1 MQCSSTLYLLLGV
14 VVVVGVCVV
23 ESLPQERNFSYNT
36 KTALTLLNDIL
47 PTTTSNNNL
56 THSRKKRFL
65 GLPRNSNFEVKWSL
79 NFPFETF
86 TFYKAKFQ
94 IALPITIPLAEGL
107 LVGGAGDGKQN
118 KANKRSVIDPINVVL
133 EEGSAPSIHAHY
145 YNRKAARHERSS
157 VYSYI
162 EAAFEKAGE
171 DGRSCLLRA
180 ICDVAEVQFDQGL
193 LGEMI
198 NTVLTASLAGQPED
212 PTEGREYDRFLEAEL
227 HGKLNGKC
235 EERYNKCKTS
245 PFNLVPQIVHVIV

>member
-1 MQCSSTLYLLLGV
+1 MQCSTLYHLVCL
-14 VVVVGVCVV
+14 VVGVCVV
-23 ESLPQERNFSYNT
+23 ESLPSKERNFSYNT
-36 KTALTLLNDIL
+36 KTALSLLNDIL
-47 PTTTSNNNL
+47 PPTSNNL

-65 GLPRNSNFEVKWSL
+65 GLPRNSNLEVKWSL

-94 IALPITIPLAEGL
+94 IALPITIPFAEGL
-107 LVGGAGDGKQN
+107 LIGGAAGAGKQN

-133 EEGSAPSIHAHY
+133 EEGSATSIHAHY

-171 DGRSCLLRA
+171 DGRACLLRA

-198 NTVLTASLAGQPED
+198 NTVLT
-212 PTEGREYDRFLEAEL
+212 
-227 HGKLNGKC
+227 
-235 EERYNKCKTS
+235 
-245 PFNLVPQIVHVIV
+245 